1 MKKIL
6 FFGALVAMLLGTA
19 ACSSDMEPSMGDD
32 MVRFT
37 IELPGNIDSRAIS
50 DGTTANKLTVAVY
63 DDQGNELS
71 DIRVNKDI
79 PHQTTVEFK
88 LVKGQKYSFAFW
100 AQAQGAPY
108 TFDTA
113 NKTVNVSYTDA
124 KSNDEKRD
132 AFYAYR
138 ADLTVTGPM
147 SETIYLYRP
156 FRLCRRHQG
165 WC

>member
-19 ACSSDMEPSMGDD
+19 ACSSDMEPSMGDN

-50 DGTTANKLTVAVY
+50 DGLTANKLTVAVY
-63 DDQGNELS
+63 DQDGNELP

-100 AQAQGAPY
+100 AQA
-108 TFDTA
+108 
-113 NKTVNVSYTDA
+113 
-124 KSNDEKRD
+124 E
-132 AFYAYR
+132 AF
-138 ADLTVTGPM
+138 
-147 SETIYLYRP
+147 ENH
-156 FRLCRRHQG
+156 F
-165 WC
+165 

>member
-6 FFGALVAMLLGTA
+6 FFGAMVALLLGTA

-37 IELPGNIDSRAIS
+37 IELPGNIDSRAIA
-50 DGTTANKLTVAVY
+50 DGNTAKQLTVAVY
-63 DDQGNELS
+63 DETGAELTQLK
-71 DIRVNKDI
+71 VNKEI

-100 AQAQGAPY
+100 AQAAGAPY
-108 TFDTA
+108 TFDTES
-113 NKTVNVSYTDA
+113 KTVNVSYTNA

-132 AFYAYR
+132 AFYWYEK
-138 ADLTVTGPM
+138 DLEIRHVLVD
-147 SETIYLYRP
+147 IYKLK
-156 FRLCRRHQG
+156 FQSIFI
-165 WC
+165 